1 MAQNKGAIV
10 RYRAIDRCLRSK
22 HGKYDIEE
30 LRAAC
35 ADALYDAFSEHMSVS
50 RRQIYDDL
58 NHMESNAGYRA
69 EIEHYRDGKK
79 MYYRYTDPNFSI
91 EKVPVTPEEMDQ
103 LKETIL
109 MLNRFKG
116 MPHFE
121 WMEEILSKLEDKFHL
136 KGAEDSVIGFEQNL
150 DLKGLENITPLFGA
164 IVNKQVLN
172 IRYKSFKKNKPITC
186 EVHPYFLKQ
195 YNNRWFLFGWNTEF
209 NAITNFAL
217 DRIEAVSHMLGEY
230 KPKPAGLD
238 FDEYFDD
245 VVGVTIPKGKVEH
258 IVMRVAPDRYPY
270 IKNKP
275 LHPSQHNYNKEFRVT
290 IDVIPNNELIALLLS
305 FGSQLEVLE
314 PQNVREMMKEHV
326 RTLNKFYK

>member
-22 HGKYDIEE
+22 HGKYGIEE

-35 ADALYDAFSEHMSVS
+35 AEALYDAFSERMTVG

-79 MYYRYTDPNFSI
+79 MYYRYADPNFSI

-150 DLKGLENITPLFGA
+150 DLKGLENITPLFEA

-172 IRYKSFKKNKPITC
+172 IRYKSFKKNITC
-186 EVHPYFLKQ
+186 EVHPYYLKQ

-209 NAITNFAL
+209 GAITNFTL

-258 IVMRVAPDRYPY
+258 IVMRVAPDCYPY

-275 LHPSQHNYNKEFRVT
+275 LHASQHNYDKEFRVS

-314 PQNVREMMKEHV
+314 PQNVRDMMKEHV
-326 RTLNKFYK
+326 KTLNKFYK